1 LRRTGILPWEMD
13 MIDFLLGFAFVA
25 TMISPTIAI
34 LLRHRSKVEWTPLQ
48 AAGTVRQRE
57 THR

>member
-1 LRRTGILPWEMD
+1 

-34 LLRHRSKVEWTPLQ
+34 LFRHRSKMEWTAVQ
-48 AAGTVRQRE
+48 ASGLANTREETRRQS
-57 THR
+57 